1 VEVVDGIED
10 GADDSGVVL
19 GIVEVSNSRLVSEG
33 LEPVSLSFL
42 SKENFLFVSINFQ
55 SYKM

>member
-1 VEVVDGIED
+1 MEVVDGIED
-10 GADDSGVVL
+10 GADDGGVVL

-33 LEPVSLSFL
+33 LEPVSPSFL